1 MKRVLITGIY
11 GQDGSYLCEQLSSEG
26 AEVHGVARRELS
38 SHSIRIKS
46 ELDNNGIK
54 PFIHHTNICDYSE
67 VEKLLMDISPD
78 EIYHVAAMHHSSV
91 GGSKEFREQ
100 NLYNTNTLITA
111 NILEAAEKIIPKC
124 KVVTAGSCLMY
135 DASDSPYQDAS
146 TAFES
151 MSLYGI
157 AKIAENQLVKY
168 YRKKGLF
175 ACTAILYNHES
186 HRRGPDYVTQK
197 IVREMLAVKNGK
209 RSGFAMGNIDIMKDW
224 GYAGD
229 YMAGMRLMLKQE
241 TPRDYIL
248 ASGEL
253 HSIREFLSIC
263 ASKLE
268 IDSWEKYVLPNK
280 ETIRRV
286 VKGTL
291 LGNPKELE
299 AVGWRRT
306 KSLDEII
313 EEMIVNY
320 SVLFSD

>member
-11 GQDGSYLCEQLSSEG
+11 GQDGSYLCEQLCSEG

-38 SHSIRIKS
+38 PHSCRIKN
-46 ELDNNGIK
+46 ELDNKGVK
-54 PFIHHTNICDYSE
+54 PFIHHTDLCDRSE
-67 VEKLLMDISPD
+67 IKKLLLDIAPD

-100 NLYNTNTLITA
+100 NLYNTNTLVTA
-111 NILEAAEKIIPKC
+111 NILETTEENLPRC

-135 DASDSPYQDAS
+135 DASDSSYQDAS
-146 TAFES
+146 TPFES

-157 AKIAENQLVKY
+157 AKIAENQLVNY

-197 IVREMLAVKNGK
+197 IVREMLAVKKGDS
-209 RSGFAMGNIDIMKDW
+209 SGFAMGNIDVMKDW
-224 GYAGD
+224 GYAAD
-229 YMAGMRLMLKQE
+229 YMTGMRMMLKQK

-248 ASGEL
+248 ASGEP

-263 ASKLE
+263 ASKLK
-268 IDSWEKYVLPNK
+268 IDGWENYVLPNK

-286 VKGTL
+286 VRGTL
-291 LGNPKELE
+291 VGKPTEIE
-299 AVGWRRT
+299 ALGWRRT
-306 KSLDEII
+306 KDLDDII
-313 EEMIVNY
+313 EEMIENY
-320 SVLFSD
+320 SVLFKD